1 MSDELPFAT
10 TKNLLDGASKQGV
23 GPSPGRSHTSTPIP
37 EGGDGAHGPQRHG
50 APREGEQ
57 RPDVA
62 HTPPRAPV
70 QPAAVADAPP
80 RSRKRETIQ
89 RKPVSTRLS
98 DTEKAEIAS
107 AARAARIS
115 TARFIAEAA
124 LARAL
129 DTTHPR
135 ADAADDALLE
145 ELVRGRTEVVR
156 VGTLFNQVTHR
167 LNAGGASR
175 SSDAVLAE
183 AVTAGVRACAAVIER
198 YEAATDHRLGR
209 EATG

>member
-1 MSDELPFAT
+1 MDNELPFSVT
-10 TKNLLDGASKQGV
+10 QFSLGGASKQGV
-23 GPSPGRSHTSTPIP
+23 GPSHGRSHASTPIP
-37 EGGDGAHGPQRHG
+37 EGGDGAHGPRRRG
-50 APREGEQ
+50 APQEGEQ
-57 RPDVA
+57 PHA
-62 HTPPRAPV
+62 HTPPRVPV

-98 DTEKAEIAS
+98 DAEKAEIAS

-124 LARAL
+124 LARAR

-135 ADAADDALLE
+135 ANAADDALLD

-156 VGTLFNQVTHR
+156 VGTLFNQVAHR

-209 EATG
+209 QATG